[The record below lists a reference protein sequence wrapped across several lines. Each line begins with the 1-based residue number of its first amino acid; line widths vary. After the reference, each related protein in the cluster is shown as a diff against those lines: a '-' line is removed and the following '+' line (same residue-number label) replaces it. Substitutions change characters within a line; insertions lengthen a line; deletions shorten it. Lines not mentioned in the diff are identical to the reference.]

1 VALVVRK
8 NTNQLTLD
16 PYVNLFIDG
25 AKKQKS
31 KIIKKTL
38 NPTWNEEFQIADV
51 EENQELQLFVYEY
64 VH

>member
-1 VALVVRK
+1 
-8 NTNQLTLD
+8 
-16 PYVNLFIDG
+16 VNLFIDG